1 MEEAEPGASSS
12 EIRARIEQLRVQ
24 EDELA
29 AVLTQ
34 TKDAR
39 RRVAAERRAL
49 EVTLNWIQGG
59 GQHEDPQRYAIPLG
73 DAARDLLTPEKGA
86 PSKTMTVTEM
96 TRLLQNARKL
106 PATES
111 AYQTLYKTL
120 TRDKRFKKVEGKRG
134 YWTLAS
140 PP

>member
-12 EIRARIEQLRVQ
+12 EIRARIEQLRAH

-49 EVTLNWIQGG
+49 EVTLDWIEGG
-59 GQHEDPQRYAIPLG
+59 GQHEDPQRYAVPLG

-86 PSKTMTVTEM
+86 LSKAMTAKEM
-96 TRLLQNARKL
+96 TQVLQNARKL
-106 PATES
+106 PATDS

-120 TRDKRFKKVEGKRG
+120 TRDKRFKKVAGRRG
-134 YWTLAS
+134 YWSLA
-140 PP
+140 